1 MTQTHTSRAAV
12 LAKLVRFER
21 PELSLPYAG
30 GMDAATRAAVFGAT
44 LDEYDTAVGELAQRR
59 DVAVQRL
66 AQRDD
71 VREILADP
79 PFAAGQTV
87 VAIGESTTA
96 DRESWFEL
104 IGALF
109 ATERPD
115 LGLRF
120 VNLSVSGSTTT
131 QLLGGLGML
140 RRVDPSIVFCMIGAN
155 DARRTGGSHAARL
168 VSAEETRRNLA
179 LIRDAVAGVPRV
191 WLAPVP
197 VDEDAVAR
205 YPYFG
210 GAGIHWTE
218 HDRSDTARAIT
229 DVAASDPVIDPA
241 DAEHPIALLDDGVHP
256 SADGQFEIAVHV
268 LRMLGAGGV
277 RRL

>member
-1 MTQTHTSRAAV
+1 M
-12 LAKLVRFER
+12 LPKLVRFER

-30 GMDAATRAAVFGAT
+30 GMDAATRAAVFGVT
-44 LDEYDTAVGELAQRR
+44 LDEYDAAVRELAARR
-59 DVAVQRL
+59 DAAVERL

-71 VREILADP
+71 VREILAHP
-79 PFAAGQTV
+79 PFSAGQTV

-104 IGALF
+104 IEALF
-109 ATERPD
+109 SAERPD

-120 VNLSVSGSTTT
+120 VNLAVSGSTTT
-131 QLLGGLGML
+131 QVLAGLGFL
-140 RRVDPSIVFCMIGAN
+140 GRVAPSIIFCMIGAN
-155 DARRTGGSHAARL
+155 DARRTGGVDAPRL

-179 LIRDAVAGVPRV
+179 LIRDAAAGVPRV

-197 VDEDAVAR
+197 VDEDAIAR

-210 GAGIHWTE
+210 GVGVHWSE
-218 HDRSDTARAIT
+218 RDRSETARAIA

-256 SADGQFEIAVHV
+256 SAEGQLEIALHV
-268 LRMLGAGGV
+268 LRTLGAGEAS
-277 RRL
+277 RL